1 MSSESVALTRI
12 NVLRGINIC
21 EQIWKSDG
29 SEHICS
35 NRSVQIYFALMK
47 YYCHGI
53 QTLYDTCTYLKVPLQ
68 FSPAEGAVCKDF
80 VLCCEYKCDLYLNQL
95 VYSQCCDPHKD
106 TLPGLITGW
115 GHNLKYEKHKHFF
128 TQQRVE
134 KHKQMTT
141 ALWSN
146 QFHRCFQRAWLEI
159 FTLHQL
165 IYHQTDCFMQNF
177 SSLQQLSTQVN
188 LWLNEFCL

>member
-1 MSSESVALTRI
+1 MSRYERVTDQSTYAVKDPS
-12 NVLRGINIC
+12 
-21 EQIWKSDG
+21 K
-29 SEHICS
+29 
-35 NRSVQIYFALMK
+35 YFFALMK

-80 VLCCEYKCDLYLNQL
+80 VLCCEYKCNLYLNQL

-106 TLPGLITGW
+106 T
-115 GHNLKYEKHKHFF
+115 
-128 TQQRVE
+128 
-134 KHKQMTT
+134 

-146 QFHRCFQRAWLEI
+146 QFAVFQRVWLEI

-188 LWLNEFCL
+188 L